1 MTSFLDMP
9 ETKYLGIALFMLGAA
24 YSIIKWV
31 GRTLREQLGS
41 GMPRAGDEVTITHV
55 DNVPPM
61 LVKQAIERG
70 LVTAAQLSAMA
81 PMERQFLFASMKER
95 LSGASA
101 PMDGAGGTATAGA
114 PGASIAPGA
123 RGAPSAPQR
132 QATPGVPHA
141 MSGAQYGLAS
151 MPMNERLHLFCPTC
165 GAAMELPAFAPYVSS
180 CRGCGTKTAVR
191 EDVEGHYLLNVTP
204 ARKPEQTRGPSMV

>member
-1 MTSFLDMP
+1 MTSFFDRP

-31 GRTLREQLGS
+31 GRTLRGQLGP
-41 GMPRAGDEVTITHV
+41 GMPRPGDEVTITHV

-70 LVTAAQLSAMA
+70 VVTAAQLAAMA
-81 PMERQFLFASMKER
+81 PMERQFLFASLKER
-95 LSGASA
+95 LPSGSTPTDAAGTTPTGAQVAAASPPRQAISGA
-101 PMDGAGGTATAGA
+101 
-114 PGASIAPGA
+114 
-123 RGAPSAPQR
+123 
-132 QATPGVPHA
+132 PHA
-141 MSGAQYGLAS
+141 MSGAQFGLAS
-151 MPMNERLHLFCPTC
+151 VPMNERFHLYCPTC

-204 ARKPEQTRGPSMV
+204 ARQPEQARGPSMV